1 MIDRLTTHFDFHG
14 EALKLRSERQR
25 LIASN
30 IANAD
35 TPHFQARDFNFGAAL
50 ADATQQLSTTHAK
63 GARLART
70 DAAHFAQTHAGIA
83 GGRPG
88 LLFRQPAQGALD
100 DNTVDMDVER
110 ANFAENSLRYEAS
123 LRFLNGQ
130 VKTLSMAINGQ

>member
-35 TPHFQARDFNFGAAL
+35 TPHFQARDFDFGTAL
-50 ADATQQLSTTHAK
+50 ADATRRFSAANAK
-63 GARLART
+63 GAALART
-70 DAAHFAQTHAGIA
+70 DAAHFAQARAGAA
-83 GGRPG
+83 GGRPA
-88 LLFRQPAQGALD
+88 LLFSQPAQGALD

-110 ANFAENSLRYEAS
+110 ANFAENGLRYEAS

-130 VKTLSMAINGQ
+130 VKTISMAINGQ